1 MPSPV
6 IWCGWAPA
14 LLVSL
19 WGLFWSPLAEG
30 GNPPYPCDPQNKEKC
45 ATALQ
50 EGQPA
55 PFSGQLLTTKL
66 AIELG
71 QKAEQFEIQLE
82 WEKER
87 ERALSRVDLD
97 LEHKL
102 RQLETTSWKQQESR
116 YLQEIE
122 KAYKW
127 YRDPAFLILT
137 SGITFSLLTLAII
150 SR

>member
-1 MPSPV
+1 LAKGADPS
-6 IWCGWAPA
+6 
-14 LLVSL
+14 
-19 WGLFWSPLAEG
+19 
-30 GNPPYPCDPQNKEKC
+30 YPCDPKDSAKC
-45 ATALQ
+45 ATALL

-55 PFSGQLLTTKL
+55 PFSGQLLTTQL

-71 QKAEQFEIQLE
+71 QKAERFEIQLE
-82 WEKER
+82 MEKER
-87 ERALSRVDLD
+87 DRALSRVDLD

-102 RQLETTSWKQQESR
+102 RQLEAASWKRQEDR

-127 YRDPAFLILT
+127 YREPVFLILS